1 MNTDPT
7 TDLTKSC
14 DGLTVMFDGA
24 CPLCRR
30 EISLYQS
37 LSPLETVH
45 WLDVS
50 EDHAGMSP
58 AEQGRYMARFHVRQK
73 DGSLLS
79 GAAAFVALWLVMPG
93 WRWLGRLGRLP
104 GVTPALEWMYRGFL
118 HLRPHLQRWARTA
131 EKKRKPE
138 TP

>member
-7 TDLTKSC
+7 TELTKSC

-45 WLDVS
+45 WMDVS

-79 GAAAFVALWLVMPG
+79 GAAAFVALWLVMPR